1 MGPQQQV
8 PPMYS
13 AVKIDGKKLYELARK
28 GQSVERKPRNIVIH
42 QMELQ
47 EYDGKNRTAT
57 CGLFQ
62 GNVYSHS
69 VP

>member
-1 MGPQQQV
+1 
-8 PPMYS
+8 MYS
-13 AVKIDGKKLYELARK
+13 AVKIDGRKLYELARK

-42 QMELQ
+42 QLELQ
-47 EYDGKNRTAT
+47 RIRWKNRTAT
-57 CGLFQ
+57 CGLLQ